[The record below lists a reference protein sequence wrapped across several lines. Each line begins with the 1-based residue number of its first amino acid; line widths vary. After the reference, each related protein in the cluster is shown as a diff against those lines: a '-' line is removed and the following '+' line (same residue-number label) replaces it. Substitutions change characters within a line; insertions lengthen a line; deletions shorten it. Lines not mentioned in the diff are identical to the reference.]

1 MYMNK
6 SGLTKGK
13 VNMRKAWM
21 LFLFAAVMIVLTACG
36 SSEETRTFEMS
47 DQGVESTLVY
57 THSDD
62 EVISQSTEN
71 KLNYEELGIDK
82 AQAEEMFASYSEQY
96 EGLDGVE
103 HSFEFGD
110 DEATENISIVYDE
123 VDPEQLEGVE
133 GMEFEGDPSQ
143 GISMERSAEMLLDQ
157 GYTEVE
163 E

>member
-1 MYMNK
+1 MYNNK
-6 SGLTKGK
+6 GPEKGK
-13 VNMRKAWM
+13 VIMRKAWA

-36 SSEETRTFEMS
+36 NSEETRTFELS

-57 THSDD
+57 THSGD

-71 KLNYEELGIDK
+71 IINYEELGIDK
-82 AQAEEMFASYSEQY
+82 AQAEEIFAGYSDQY
-96 EGLDGVE
+96 QDLAGVE

-110 DEATENISIVYDE
+110 DEATENISIVYD
-123 VDPEQLEGVE
+123 DIDAEQLEGVE
-133 GMEFEGDPSQ
+133 GIEFEGDPSE
-143 GISMERSAEMLLDQ
+143 GISMERSAEMLIDQ

>member
-1 MYMNK
+1 
-6 SGLTKGK
+6 
-13 VNMRKAWM
+13 MRKAWA

-36 SSEETRTFEMS
+36 NNEETRTFELN

-71 KLNYEELGIDK
+71 IINYEELGIDK
-82 AQAEEMFASYSEQY
+82 AQAEELFAGYSDQY
-96 EGLDGVE
+96 QDLKGVE
-103 HSFEFGD
+103 HGFEFGD

-123 VDPEQLEGVE
+123 IDAEELEGVK
-133 GMEFEGDPSQ
+133 GIEFEGDPTE

>member
-1 MYMNK
+1 
-6 SGLTKGK
+6 
-13 VNMRKAWM
+13 MRKAWA
-21 LFLFAAVMIVLTACG
+21 LFLIATMMIVLTACG
-36 SSEETRTFEMS
+36 SEETRTFELS

-71 KLNYEELGIDK
+71 IINYEALGIDK
-82 AQAEEMFASYSEQY
+82 AQAEEIFASYSDQY
-96 EGLDGVE
+96 QNLKGVE

-110 DEATENISIVYDE
+110 SEATENISIVYDE
-123 VDPEQLEGVE
+123 IDAEELESVE
-133 GMEFEGDPSQ
+133 GLAFEGDPTE
-143 GISMERSAEMLLDQ
+143 GISMERSAEMLIDQ

>member
-1 MYMNK
+1 
-6 SGLTKGK
+6 
-13 VNMRKAWM
+13 MRKAWA

-36 SSEETRTFEMS
+36 NNEETRIFELS

-71 KLNYEELGIDK
+71 IINYEELGIDK
-82 AQAEEMFASYSEQY
+82 AQAEEIFAGYSDQY
-96 EGLDGVE
+96 QDLAGVE

-110 DEATENISIVYDE
+110 DEAAENISIVYEEIDA
-123 VDPEQLEGVE
+123 EQLEGVE
-133 GMEFEGDPSQ
+133 GIEFEGDPSE
-143 GISMERSAEMLLDQ
+143 GISMERSAEMLIDQ

>member
-1 MYMNK
+1 MYNNK
-6 SGLTKGK
+6 GPEKGK
-13 VNMRKAWM
+13 VIMRKAWA

-36 SSEETRTFEMS
+36 NNEETRTFELS
-47 DQGVESTLVY
+47 DQGVQSTLVY
-57 THSDD
+57 THNGD

-71 KLNYEELGIDK
+71 IINYEELGIDK
-82 AQAEEMFASYSEQY
+82 AQAEEIFAGYSDQY
-96 EGLDGVE
+96 QDLAGVE

-110 DEATENISIVYDE
+110 DEATENISIVYEEIDA
-123 VDPEQLEGVE
+123 EQLEGVE
-133 GMEFEGDPSQ
+133 GIEFEGDPSE

>member
-1 MYMNK
+1 
-6 SGLTKGK
+6 
-13 VNMRKAWM
+13 MRKAWA
-21 LFLFAAVMIVLTACG
+21 LFLIVAMMIVLTACG
-36 SSEETRTFEMS
+36 SEETRTFELS

-71 KLNYEELGIDK
+71 IINYEELGIDK
-82 AQAEEMFASYSEQY
+82 AQAEEVFAGYSDQY
-96 EGLDGVE
+96 QDLKGVE

-110 DEATENISIVYDE
+110 DEATENISIVYSEIDTE
-123 VDPEQLEGVE
+123 ELEGVE
-133 GMEFEGDPSQ
+133 GIEFEGDPKED
-143 GISMERSAEMLLDQ
+143 ISMERSAEMLLDQ

>member
-1 MYMNK
+1 MYNNK
-6 SGLTKGK
+6 ERKGEEI
-13 VNMRKAWM
+13 MRKAWV
-21 LFLFAAVMIVLTACG
+21 LFLFAAVMIMLTACG
-36 SSEETRTFEMS
+36 SEETRTFELS
-47 DQGVESTLVY
+47 EQGVKSTLVY
-57 THSDD
+57 THSGD

-71 KLNYEELGIDK
+71 IINYEELGIDK
-82 AQAEEMFASYSEQY
+82 AQAEEIFEGYSDQY
-96 EGLDGVE
+96 EGLSGVE

-123 VDPEQLEGVE
+123 IDAEELEGVE
-133 GMEFEGDPSQ
+133 GIDFEGDPSE

>member
-1 MYMNK
+1 
-6 SGLTKGK
+6 
-13 VNMRKAWM
+13 MRKAWA

-36 SSEETRTFEMS
+36 NNEETRIFELS

-71 KLNYEELGIDK
+71 IINYEELGIDK
-82 AQAEEMFASYSEQY
+82 VQAEEIFAGYSDQY
-96 EGLDGVE
+96 QDLAGVE

-110 DEATENISIVYDE
+110 DEAAENISIVYEEIDA
-123 VDPEQLEGVE
+123 EQLEGVE
-133 GMEFEGDPSQ
+133 GIEFEGDPSE
-143 GISMERSAEMLLDQ
+143 GISMERSAEMLIDQ

>member
-1 MYMNK
+1 
-6 SGLTKGK
+6 
-13 VNMRKAWM
+13 MRKAWA

-36 SSEETRTFEMS
+36 NNEESRTFELS
-47 DQGVESTLVY
+47 DQGVQSTLVY

-71 KLNYEELGIDK
+71 IINYEELGIDK
-82 AQAEEMFASYSEQY
+82 AQAEEIFAGYSDQY
-96 EGLDGVE
+96 QDLAGVE

-110 DEATENISIVYDE
+110 DEATENISIVYEEIDA
-123 VDPEQLEGVE
+123 EQLEGVE
-133 GMEFEGDPSQ
+133 GIEFEGDPSE
-143 GISMERSAEMLLDQ
+143 GISMERSAEMLINQ

>member
-1 MYMNK
+1 
-6 SGLTKGK
+6 
-13 VNMRKAWM
+13 MRKAWA

-36 SSEETRTFEMS
+36 NNEETRTFELS
-47 DQGVESTLVY
+47 DQGVQSTLVY

-71 KLNYEELGIDK
+71 IINYEELGIDK
-82 AQAEEMFASYSEQY
+82 AQAEEIFAGYSDQY
-96 EGLDGVE
+96 QDLAGVE

-110 DEATENISIVYDE
+110 DEATENISIVYEEIDA
-123 VDPEQLEGVE
+123 EQLGGVE
-133 GMEFEGDPSQ
+133 GIEFEGDPSE
-143 GISMERSAEMLLDQ
+143 GISMERSAEMLIDQ